1 MQLQVQIET
10 PSKITRK
17 LSVRVPASVVNDHLT
32 RGLTEVQSKS
42 NLKGFRPGQAP
53 LSVIKQ
59 YFGKDVKHRVYHS
72 LIEDSLN
79 HALREH
85 KILAVGSPK
94 IDSPEHQ
101 HGEGEHDHSIEED
114 KELAYTATVEVMPEV
129 EVKGYTGLA
138 LSQES
143 TEVTDAHVEKIVSG
157 ILDSHAQLIPIG
169 SGLVGADGAS
179 TGRAAVQGDHVD
191 VTFDGGIVT
200 ASGVEKQE
208 GMKGTR
214 VIEIGSNSLIPGFED
229 QLVGMK
235 SGDKKTFRIQ
245 FPKDY
250 GVADIAGKEAEF
262 AVEVHSIKE
271 KKLPELTD
279 EFAKEAGYESALDVR
294 TKAREYITRER
305 KEESERKLRSDLLGA
320 LIEKNKFDV
329 PRALVDSQARALAQ
343 DLAQELK
350 NQGADDKLVESM
362 ITQEADNLR
371 KRAENQVRAS
381 LILEAIAKKESIEL
395 GAADLKVEMQR
406 LAESMRMDL
415 ARLEEYYGK
424 NPQRKDDLEFR
435 LRQDHTVKF
444 LLEKA
449 KIKQA

>member
-17 LSVRVPASVVNDHLT
+17 LIVRVPASVVNDHLN
-32 RGLTEVQSKS
+32 RGLSEVQSRS

-79 HALREH
+79 HALREN
-85 KILAVGSPK
+85 KILAVGSPQ
-94 IDSPEHQ
+94 IESPEHQ
-101 HGEGEHDHSIEED
+101 HGTGEHDHAVEED
-114 KELAYTATVEVMPEV
+114 RELSYVATVEVMPEV

-138 LSQES
+138 LTRQSA
-143 TEVTDAHVEKIVSG
+143 EVTDDQIEKIVSG
-157 ILDSHAQLIPIG
+157 ILDSHAQLIPVG

-179 TGRAAVQGDHVD
+179 TGRAAVKGDHVE

-200 ASGVEKQE
+200 PSGVQKQE

-214 VIEIGSNSLIPGFED
+214 TIEIGSNSLIPGFED
-229 QLVGMK
+229 ELVGMK
-235 SGDKKTFRIQ
+235 AGEKKTFRIQ

-250 GVADIAGKEAEF
+250 GVADISGKDAEF
-262 AVEVHSIKE
+262 AVEIHSIKE

-279 EFAKEAGYESALDVR
+279 EFAKEAGYESVLDLR
-294 TKAREYITRER
+294 NKAREYLTRER
-305 KEESERKLRSDLLGA
+305 KEESDRKLRSDLLAA
-320 LIEKNKFDV
+320 LIEKNSFEV
-329 PRALVDSQARALAQ
+329 PAALVNSQSRALAQ
-343 DLAQELK
+343 DLAGELK
-350 NQGADDKLVESM
+350 QQGADDQIVEMM
-362 ITQEADNLR
+362 ITQEAENLR
-371 KRAENQVRAS
+371 KRAESQVRAS
-381 LILEAIAKKESIEL
+381 LILESIAKSESIQLSAE
-395 GAADLKVEMQR
+395 DFKTEMQR
-406 LAESMRMDL
+406 MADSMRMEL
-415 ARLEEYYGK
+415 SRLQEFYDK

-435 LRQDHTVKF
+435 LRQDRTVQF
-444 LLEKA
+444 LLDKA